1 MMIEKLF
8 SGGTARSFSLFPLRV
23 VYMPVEKQEPSV
35 SMLISVPKKRFKR
48 AVKRNLVKR
57 QVREAFRLNKSLLA
71 EPLEAKDYGINVAFI
86 YISDEIAPTAEIN
99 SKVSTLL
106 ARIAEKL
113 S

>member
-1 MMIEKLF
+1 MIEKLF

-71 EPLEAKDYGINVAFI
+71 EPLVAKDYGINVAFI
-86 YISDEIAPTAEIN
+86 YISDEIVPTAEIN
-99 SKVSTLL
+99 SKVCTLL
-106 ARIAEKL
+106 SRIAEKL